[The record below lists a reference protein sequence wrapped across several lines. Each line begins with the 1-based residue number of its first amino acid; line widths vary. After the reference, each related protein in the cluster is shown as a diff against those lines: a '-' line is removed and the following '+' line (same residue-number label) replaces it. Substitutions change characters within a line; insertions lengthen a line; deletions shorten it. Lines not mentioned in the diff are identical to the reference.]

1 MKTKLKLKIL
11 ESCVL
16 LVLTYG
22 AQTWSL
28 TNRQLQ
34 RLTTTQNSM
43 IRTILGIRLKDKILV
58 NNMRKQAGAKNIGYK
73 IKKLKLKYVGHMARS
88 DAEKWNIKTTL
99 YPEKV

>member
-1 MKTKLKLKIL
+1 MKRKLKLKIL

-16 LVLTYG
+16 SVLTYG

-43 IRTILGIRLKDKILV
+43 MRSILGIKLKDKISV
-58 NNMRKQAGAKNIGYK
+58 NNMWK
-73 IKKLKLKYVGHMARS
+73 
-88 DAEKWNIKTTL
+88 
-99 YPEKV
+99 